1 MMCLKSLLLI
11 VLCRTTGAASSTI
24 YWVHGLNMS
33 VGIDSDDGTLTKIN
47 VGFTLASFFSVSP
60 CTSACSALFHVCTR
74 RSTSPKG
81 KHDQKTLLLLHWPQV
96 AALLR
101 DMCISLS

>member
-1 MMCLKSLLLI
+1 MMVALKSLLLI

-47 VGFTLASFFSVSP
+47 VRVYLG
-60 CTSACSALFHVCTR
+60 LFLFLLIHQPEVQ
-74 RSTSPKG
+74 SSMFV
-81 KHDQKTLLLLHWPQV
+81 HADLHLQKENMTKNPLHWPQV

>member
-1 MMCLKSLLLI
+1 MKSIDKLNAGGVLFMMMVPLKSLLLI

-60 CTSACSALFHVCTR
+60 CTSA
-74 RSTSPKG
+74 
-81 KHDQKTLLLLHWPQV
+81 
-96 AALLR
+96 
-101 DMCISLS
+101 